1 MAIRIYKPTSPG
13 RRRSSVNDYAEL
25 AGEQRLPKKLRR
37 AVRRTAGRNMHGKI
51 TVRHRGGGNKRFY
64 RVVDFKQQNY
74 NQPATVLGIQ
84 YDPMRS
90 AHIAL
95 IEYPNHTKS
104 YILAPAGLQI
114 GQSAV
119 FSTEKVDA
127 RPGNRMPLHFIPTGV
142 PIHNVEL
149 TPGKGGAIVRSAG
162 TGALIMS
169 VEGDDALLKMPSGEI
184 RKVPKVAMASV
195 GQLGNIDHGN
205 VRWGKAG
212 RLRWKGRRPSV
223 RGKAMNPVD
232 HPHGGG
238 EGNQSIG
245 MKAPKTPWGKK
256 ALGVKTRRRKKYSNP
271 WIISR
276 RPR

>member
-1 MAIRIYKPTSPG
+1 MAVRIYKPTSPG
-13 RRRSSVNDYAEL
+13 RRQSSVNDYAEL
-25 AGEQRLPKKLRR
+25 AGEQHSPKKLRSKQNR
-37 AVRRTAGRNMHGKI
+37 KAGRNFHGKI

-64 RVVDFKQQNY
+64 RVIDFVQSRY
-74 NQPATVLGIQ
+74 NQPAKVLGIQ
-84 YDPMRS
+84 YDPIRT

-95 IEYPNHTKS
+95 IEYADHTKS
-104 YILAPAGLQI
+104 YILAPVGLQV
-114 GQSAV
+114 GQSVV
-119 FSTEKVDA
+119 FSRDKVEI
-127 RPGNRMPLHFIPTGV
+127 RPGQRTQLQFLPTGV
-142 PIHNVEL
+142 PIHNIEL

-162 TGALIMS
+162 ASALIMS

-212 RLRWKGRRPSV
+212 RMRWKGRRPSV

-238 EGNQSIG
+238 EGNQPIG
-245 MKAPKTPWGKK
+245 MKYPKTPWGKH
-256 ALGVKTRRRKKYSNP
+256 ALGVKTRRRKKYSTK

-276 RPR
+276 RPK